1 MEPAINS
8 DMTRETTGAYPW
20 EYQSVAPTVGG
31 MSAQRLAYD
40 DLSSPAEMSADCR
53 AVAAALRRP
62 APSIRYEDHPREVPE
77 PGIEI
82 PVATARLAAALNLQV
97 DGD

>member
-1 MEPAINS
+1 
-8 DMTRETTGAYPW
+8 
-20 EYQSVAPTVGG
+20 